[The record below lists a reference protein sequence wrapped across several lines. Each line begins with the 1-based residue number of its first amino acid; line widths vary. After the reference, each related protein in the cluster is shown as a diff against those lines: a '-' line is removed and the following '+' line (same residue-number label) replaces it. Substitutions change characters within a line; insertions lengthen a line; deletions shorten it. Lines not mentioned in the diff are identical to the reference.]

1 MAETT
6 RANVLSTL
14 PPLDPPPSANLVLFS
29 TQQWNWLTNAL
40 MALRAGQ
47 EAQIQVMGALANGM
61 ESLMTQADSL
71 NTQVQAVVDG
81 VAGLGTQLSTLATE
95 ITIEVQ
101 QLVDAIAAQG
111 ANSAAIDS
119 AVSRLQSTASALTGL
134 STQAADLTAS
144 LQADNPAPP
153 AP

>member
-1 MAETT
+1 
-6 RANVLSTL
+6 
-14 PPLDPPPSANLVLFS
+14 
-29 TQQWNWLTNAL
+29 